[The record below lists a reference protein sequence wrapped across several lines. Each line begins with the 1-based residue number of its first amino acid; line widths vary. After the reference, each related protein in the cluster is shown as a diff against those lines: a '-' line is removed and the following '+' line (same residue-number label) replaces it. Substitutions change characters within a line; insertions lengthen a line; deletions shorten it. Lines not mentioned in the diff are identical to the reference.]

1 MCLIAF
7 ALHAHQD
14 WPLILAANRDEFH
27 DRPSLSAHWWEDHP
41 DIYGGRDLSAR
52 GTWLGLSRRG
62 RLAALTNYRESRAEP
77 TTAQAQAQPRSRGE
91 LLRAFLGSAE
101 NSERWSQARSR
112 ELDDYAGFNALLFD
126 WAGAGSVRAHYLSNR
141 HPRAP
146 LHPLAPGIHGL
157 SNHLLGTRWPKVD
170 RLCAVLTEAISRS
183 PGRIETIL
191 FDALSDREPI
201 AAHELDRADPVS
213 GTEVLQRTPFVA
225 DGRYGTRAS
234 TVVMLR
240 ADGRLR
246 FIERSWDWHQGSPR
260 QVAERVLELP
270 G

>member
-7 ALHAHQD
+7 ALHAHRE
-14 WPLILAANRDEFH
+14 WPLVLAANRDEFH
-27 DRPSLSAHWWEDHP
+27 DRPSLPAHWWTDHP
-41 DIYGGRDLSAR
+41 DIYAGRDLSAR

-62 RLAALTNYRESRAEP
+62 RLAALTNFREPQVAPARVP
-77 TTAQAQAQPRSRGE
+77 GRSRGE
-91 LLRAFLGSAE
+91 LLSAFLGSAE
-101 NSERWSQARSR
+101 GSAAWGEARRR
-112 ELDDYAGFNALLFD
+112 EIDDYAGFNALLFD
-126 WAGAGSVRAHYLSNR
+126 WKHPGALGARYLSNR
-141 HPRAP
+141 HPLGP
-146 LHPLAPGIHGL
+146 SHPLQPGIHGL

-170 RLCAVLTEAISRS
+170 RLCAVLTEALSR
-183 PGRIETIL
+183 PARMEAIL

-246 FIERSWDWHQGSPR
+246 FIERSWDWHQGAPR